1 MTEDTILTV
10 EEAAEKLAIRPEVV
24 AEWLMVGRL
33 KGEKANGAWQVR
45 SEDVDAFLDDQL
57 GSTSEEAT

>member
-10 EEAAEKLAIRPEVV
+10 EEAAEKLEIRPEVV
-24 AEWLMVGRL
+24 VEWLMVGRL
-33 KGEKANGAWQVR
+33 TGEKANGAWQVR
-45 SEDVDAFLDDQL
+45 SEDVDAFLDDQQ